1 MNDLPNDISLN
12 CKLFADD
19 TSLFSVV
26 SHIHTSATILSQ
38 QSWTKGWMQFT
49 KLSKIGFSMEC
60 FTAEFLQ
67 LFNKKREN
75 LTFGWTAG
83 YSPLNSNISGI
94 LLKLTNFLRS

>member
-49 KLSKIGFSMEC
+49 KLSKIGLCMEY

-83 YSPLNSNISGI
+83 YSPLNSNISWI